1 MFTLKVNHVAQ
12 LVAQLERKTPNVLL
26 LNANVIGRVE
36 VSISYIPPCASYR
49 KISKQWCLTV
59 ANHYIF
65 DEVRINE
72 YAGNWGDHR
81 RLVGLDWL
89 SNA

>member
-1 MFTLKVNHVAQ
+1 MSTLKVNHVDQ
-12 LVAQLERKTPNVLL
+12 LVAQLERKTPNVFL

-36 VSISYIPPCASYR
+36 VPISHIPPCALYR
-49 KISKQWCLTV
+49 KISKQRCLTV

-72 YAGNWGDHR
+72 YAGNWGDQR